1 MKNRIYLST
10 IDENA
15 AVLAKNH
22 GLGIEVA
29 EFCTAWFLD
38 EKRQEIEPVIQ
49 GYLKSS
55 DRFVLH
61 GPFNELFPCAIDKK
75 IRAVAAER
83 YKQTIEAAA
92 SYGIKKIVI
101 HGGYNPRIY
110 YPQWYTPESVVFW
123 QEFVNEIPEDMV
135 ICLENVFEEEI
146 NMLSDIVRAIDD
158 KRIRM
163 CLDIGHVNAYSKVP
177 VSRWI
182 EECADIIE
190 HFHIHNNDGSWDNH
204 CQLYDGSIPMEEILK
219 LIEEKCP
226 TASISLELVDSEP
239 SVEWLLRQ
247 GIIGCILK

>member
-1 MKNRIYLST
+1 MKNRLYIST
-10 IDENA
+10 IDENSA
-15 AVLAKNH
+15 ILAKKH

-38 EKRQEIEPVIQ
+38 EKRQEIEPAIQ
-49 GYLKSS
+49 EYLKSS

-83 YKQTIEAAA
+83 YLQTIEAAK

-110 YPQWYTPESVVFW
+110 FPQWYTPESIAFW
-123 QEFVNEIPEDMV
+123 HEFVEKIPGDMV

-146 NMLSDIVRAIDD
+146 DMLADIVRAIDD
-158 KRIRM
+158 RRIRM

-177 VSRWI
+177 VCRWI
-182 EECADIIE
+182 EDCADIIE
-190 HFHIHNNDGSWDNH
+190 HFHIHNNDSTWDTH
-204 CQLYDGSIPMEEILK
+204 CQLYDGSIPMEETLM

-226 TASISLELVDSEP
+226 TASISLELVDAEP
-239 SVEWLLRQ
+239 SVNWMIEKRM
-247 GIIGCILK
+247 I

>member
-1 MKNRIYLST
+1 MKEKIYLST

-15 AVLAKNH
+15 ARLAKEH
-22 GLGIEVA
+22 GLGIEIA
-29 EFCTAWFLD
+29 EFCTAWYLD
-38 EKRQEIEPVIQ
+38 EKRDEIEPVIQ
-49 GYLKSS
+49 EYLKSS

-83 YKQTIEAAA
+83 YRQSIDTAQ
-92 SYGIKKIVI
+92 SYGVKKLVI

-123 QEFVNEIPEDMV
+123 REFVKEIPDDMV

-146 NMLSDIVRAIDD
+146 NMLADVVREVND

-177 VSRWI
+177 VQQWI
-182 EECADIIE
+182 EQCADIIE
-190 HFHIHNNDGSWDNH
+190 HFHIHNNDGTWDTH
-204 CQLYDGSIPMEEILK
+204 CQLFDGGMDMKTILEQ
-219 LIEEKCP
+219 INQKCP
-226 TASISLELVDSEP
+226 AASISLELVDVAP
-239 SVEWLLRQ
+239 SVNWLRKEKL
-247 GIIGCILK
+247 I